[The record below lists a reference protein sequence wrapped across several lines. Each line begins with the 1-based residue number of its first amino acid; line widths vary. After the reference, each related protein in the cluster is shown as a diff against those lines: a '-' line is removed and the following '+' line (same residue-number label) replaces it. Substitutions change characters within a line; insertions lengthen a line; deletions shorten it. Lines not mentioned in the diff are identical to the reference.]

1 MKCKGNENIICKI
14 AIIFILIT
22 IMLLVI
28 SLLIYCQNSN
38 EQLKNI
44 LTTIAVPGDN
54 TQIGNAIIKF
64 SQNEIVEGNAISH
77 EPGSENILINE
88 DGIYQI
94 SYQINGEQQ
103 TVGTFNFNAIILKN
117 NTALDNTLN
126 QSPIIRENTSN
137 RMTLTSTVILRLN
150 SGDIIQLGGL
160 SIEDIIYDRARFD
173 IEKIA

>member
-1 MKCKGNENIICKI
+1 MIWNTYYYFSPNINWSK
-14 AIIFILIT
+14 LIT
-22 IMLLVI
+22 TVH
-28 SLLIYCQNSN
+28 QK
-38 EQLKNI
+38 Q
-44 LTTIAVPGDN
+44 
-54 TQIGNAIIKF
+54 QI
-64 SQNEIVEGNAISH
+64 V
-77 EPGSENILINE
+77 
-88 DGIYQI
+88 
-94 SYQINGEQQ
+94 
-103 TVGTFNFNAIILKN
+103 KN